1 MEQLDMFNEAY
12 EKGKKELKP
21 VDYTS
26 QIGIYHEIAHIKGIQ
41 DMSEK
46 GLQLLHF
53 LYVNHSR
60 PEDEFIHAKELA
72 YLLKWHDTRDI
83 RLYASEIDYK
93 TDLVVFSSQ
102 DGYKLA
108 SSEKD
113 IIEAVKFAIAPA
125 LTILKRSIAKNKVAD
140 DKWLQGYIG
149 NKMKE
154 KDVAIQGQQQ
164 IDIDLLDIIE
174 VNHYADSD
182 FKEYQKSVQQ
192 MVDEE

>member
-26 QIGIYHEIAHIKGIQ
+26 QIGVYHEIAHIKGIQ
-41 DMSEK
+41 EMSEK
-46 GLQLLHF
+46 GLQLLHY
-53 LYVNHSR
+53 LYVNHAR
-60 PEDEFIHAKELA
+60 PEDEFIHAKHLA
-72 YLLKWHDTRDI
+72 YLLNWNDTRDI